1 MNGLLL
7 QTAIGNIEY
16 QSIGKGIPVLFLHG
30 GHSNCQETLSHK
42 GFDLEKYQLITPSR
56 PGYGKTPL
64 QSLQSLKDTTDL
76 LVELLNHLS
85 ITKVVVYGISAGGL
99 TAIKFASNHTERT
112 SKLILASAVSK
123 KWLDKSD
130 PTYKLGKI
138 MFRPGLEGFVWS
150 MVNFFSSLWPRLIA
164 NNFYPQF
171 SLLDKHKLRKEDIL
185 ELTASLKNYRSKA
198 GFVHDLDQNIDEEAL
213 KQIRCPSLIIH
224 SKNDASVPLDHALH
238 AHESIPQSKLEVLDN
253 EWGHLFWIG
262 KDSNTA
268 IAQTLSFIEEEV

>member
-1 MNGLLL
+1 
-7 QTAIGNIEY
+7 
-16 QSIGKGIPVLFLHG
+16 
-30 GHSNCQETLSHK
+30 
-42 GFDLEKYQLITPSR
+42 
-56 PGYGKTPL
+56 
-64 QSLQSLKDTTDL
+64 LKDTTDL